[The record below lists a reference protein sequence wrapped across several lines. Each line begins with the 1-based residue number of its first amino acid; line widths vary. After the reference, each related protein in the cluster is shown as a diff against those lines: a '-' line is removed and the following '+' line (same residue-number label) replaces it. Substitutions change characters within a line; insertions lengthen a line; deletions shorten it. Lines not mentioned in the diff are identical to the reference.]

1 MCTLIVAVDFYVSD
15 WSQRAML
22 FQTLHLVDPIF
33 PVRLSRVVVVLR
45 DLYEGIGSGVVKGL
59 SV

>member
-1 MCTLIVAVDFYVSD
+1 
-15 WSQRAML
+15 ML